1 MDTSLVK
8 SREVFVFIDDVLI
21 VTKGTKEEHLDKVRE
36 LLESTRWRQTEGKGG
51 KMQICR
57 DENLVPWFQ
66 IDKPKN
72 FARKIQKCKASRKIC
87 GQQV

>member
-36 LLESTRWRQTEGKGG
+36 VLESTR
-51 KMQICR
+51 
-57 DENLVPWFQ
+57 
-66 IDKPKN
+66 
-72 FARKIQKCKASRKIC
+72 
-87 GQQV
+87 